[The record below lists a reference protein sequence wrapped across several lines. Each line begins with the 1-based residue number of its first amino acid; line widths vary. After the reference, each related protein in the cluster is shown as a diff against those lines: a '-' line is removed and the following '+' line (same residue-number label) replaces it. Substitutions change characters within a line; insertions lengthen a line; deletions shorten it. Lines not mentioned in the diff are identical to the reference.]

1 MLEESLLTFW
11 WENTGEAF
19 ELDSI
24 NPKGSPKCSCYCWF
38 PGLHLAPPL
47 LRNLISQGL
56 QASLFPESGD
66 LVHKGDLVPNPSHM
80 FSLTFTAASHPSGLL
95 SRQVQPPKE
104 LLNDHLL
111 PPQLG
116 PRGTRE
122 AGRNPTGATGGKA
135 SPNPNARESPQPLP
149 LRDPQLQVLCLLC
162 LTSVQVCVVGGAV
175 RPASWGLLPPRPVH
189 ISS

>member
-1 MLEESLLTFW
+1 MQLL
-11 WENTGEAF
+11 
-19 ELDSI
+19 LLV
-24 NPKGSPKCSCYCWF
+24 

-56 QASLFPESGD
+56 QASLVPEHGA
-66 LVHKGDLVPNPSHM
+66 VHHLGDLVPNPSHM
-80 FSLTFTAASHPSGLL
+80 FSLTFMAASHPSGLL

-122 AGRNPTGATGGKA
+122 AGRNPTGVTGGKA
-135 SPNPNARESPQPLP
+135 SPNPNARK
-149 LRDPQLQVLCLLC
+149 
-162 LTSVQVCVVGGAV
+162 A
-175 RPASWGLLPPRPVH
+175 
-189 ISS
+189 

>member
-1 MLEESLLTFW
+1 MLDESLLTFW

-24 NPKGSPKCSCYCWF
+24 HPKGTPKCSCYCWF

-56 QASLFPESGD
+56 RASLFPESGD
-66 LVHKGDLVPNPSHM
+66 LVHKGDLVPNPSRM
-80 FSLTFTAASHPSGLL
+80 FSLTFTAASHPSELL

-111 PPQLG
+111 PPKLG

-122 AGRNPTGATGGKA
+122 AGRTKF
-135 SPNPNARESPQPLP
+135 SIKISIHSLFI
-149 LRDPQLQVLCLLC
+149 C
-162 LTSVQVCVVGGAV
+162 AV
-175 RPASWGLLPPRPVH
+175 IYIDCYVEGTMLGLLL
-189 ISS
+189 SN